1 MNKEQRLVCAALEL
15 LYEGF
20 AQAVLELDYVT
31 QCKVTSNHHHLF
43 IRTKKLQDR
52 RKYIEVYLN
61 AHQDIRAYESS
72 CLLVKQVPADMQH
85 ITVLLDE
92 RDLTTIYDRLVETLS
107 ELSNLNGPV
116 GVIFTNKLNAYTQE

>member
-20 AQAVLELDYVT
+20 SQAVLELDYVT

-52 RKYIEVYLN
+52 RKYIELSLN
-61 AHQDIRAYESS
+61 AYHDIRAYESS
-72 CLLVKQVPADMQH
+72 CLLTKPLVAHLECVV
-85 ITVLLDE
+85 VLLDE
-92 RDLTTIYDRLVETLS
+92 RDLTTIYDSLVETLGK
-107 ELSNLNGPV
+107 LSKLDSAV
-116 GVIFTNKLNAYTQE
+116 GTLFTNKLKEHN